1 MRSGSRQAHHRDHP
15 SASRDSSESPGG
27 RVQSGLDWMTDVLW
41 FDVVQGKS
49 DRRAPGERLRC
60 GLANIFWDLGP
71 TRPDHY
77 DSITSSGD
85 STRWIHFPE
94 AT

>member
-1 MRSGSRQAHHRDHP
+1 MTVTIHRP
-15 SASRDSSESPGG
+15 VGILQRVGGGG

-60 GLANIFWDLGP
+60 GLANICWDLGP
-71 TRPDHY
+71 IITTRLRHREIPLN
-77 DSITSSGD
+77 G
-85 STRWIHFPE
+85 HFPE

>member
-15 SASRDSSESPGG
+15 SAGRDSSESPGG

-60 GLANIFWDLGP
+60 GLANICWDLGP
-71 TRPDHY
+71 I
-77 DSITSSGD
+77 ITIRLRHREIPLDG
-85 STRWIHFPE
+85 HFPE